1 MSTFI
6 VMLGPP
12 GAGKGTQAKRIA
24 RELGLPHVSSGDI
37 FRENLK
43 NKTELGEL
51 AETYMN
57 RGELVPDGVTIAM
70 IKDRLSRED
79 CGDGAI
85 LDGFPRTPAQ
95 AKALDQMLSEM
106 DAQVDTVPYINVPD
120 QVLIKRLTG
129 RWTCPECGHMYHEEF
144 NPPVEDL
151 VCDNDGA
158 ELYQR
163 EDDKPETVKN
173 RISVYREQTQ
183 PLIDYYEKQGVLTE
197 IDGDQ
202 EISEVT
208 DELLSILS

>member
-1 MSTFI
+1 
-6 VMLGPP
+6 
-12 GAGKGTQAKRIA
+12 
-24 RELGLPHVSSGDI
+24 
-37 FRENLK
+37 
-43 NKTELGEL
+43 
-51 AETYMN
+51 
-57 RGELVPDGVTIAM
+57 
-70 IKDRLSRED
+70 
-79 CGDGAI
+79 
-85 LDGFPRTPAQ
+85 
-95 AKALDQMLSEM
+95 
-106 DAQVDTVPYINVPD
+106 
-120 QVLIKRLTG
+120 TG